1 MEHNRKYII
10 DRVTWN
16 GIYYYLTVTPEL
28 KLINDTQCKTVCSP
42 LREDN
47 HPSLSIYQNSKNAKW
62 LYHDFGTG
70 ETGDMYDFAAQLYGL
85 DIKTQFPEILNKIAD
100 DMQIDAIS
108 DADMLKVLHP
118 NWNAPFDIPIPG
130 RKERSR
136 PVGITS
142 TRNLKR
148 SSSQEDSR
156 FTLDVIPFAN
166 ITEQHRKWM
175 NQYGITEATM
185 RLLKASFIKGYTT
198 YEYDIIPIQKRLPK
212 DEIWIAYGVDG
223 CAKLYCPS
231 PKTFRYLGKKPKN
244 YVFGTKAQFEDE
256 TVVLLTGGE
265 KDVLTLR
272 SHGIEACCFNSETQL
287 PRQRFLYDCY
297 FEKRYKMAVLYDLD
311 PTGVAQSQKIK
322 EQFGLPIIT
331 LPLWVSEK
339 GGKDVSDF
347 YALGGE
353 TPELLALIKAAMEN
367 PTDSHSVDL
376 LPVHPDQKIE
386 KRASIRTA
394 QQRIDDAKS
403 QPEILPLVD
412 VLFQKNEL
420 TILFGDTGKG
430 KSIAAVAIAD
440 AISKGES
447 FLGLENKVGPQRVL
461 YYDFE
466 LSDKQ
471 FEKRYSNENGQ
482 CYLFSSSFYI
492 DNIDLS
498 ELITPGSK
506 VKFEEILINKFKLD
520 VQETQADVII
530 IDNITYLSTHTPE
543 DSQVALTL
551 MKLLKELKTSMD
563 VSILVL
569 AHTPKKVGAFGITIQ
584 DLAGSKHLSNF
595 ADGVIALGDVKTER
609 NVRYLMQVKPSR
621 SGEPKYDKNNVIVCE
636 LEKPDSFLSFRY
648 IRECPEYE
656 LLGAPMEGNKKE
668 EMTAQMQELKRQGKT
683 IREIAEIVKMP
694 KTTVCNWLN
703 NK

>member
-1 MEHNRKYII
+1 M
-10 DRVTWN
+10 
-16 GIYYYLTVTPEL
+16 PEL
-28 KLINDTQCKTVCSP
+28 KQTNDTQCKTVCSP

-70 ETGDMYDFAAQLYGL
+70 ETGDIYDFAAQLYGL

-130 RKERSR
+130 MKERSR

-156 FTLDVIPFAN
+156 FTLDIIPFAN
-166 ITEQHRKWM
+166 ITKQHRKWM

-272 SHGIEACCFNSETQL
+272 SHGIEACCLNSESQL
-287 PRQRFLYDCY
+287 PNQRFLYDNY
-297 FEKRYKMAVLYDLD
+297 FQKRYKMAVLYDLD
-311 PTGVAQSQKIK
+311 PTGAIQSQKIK
-322 EQFGLPIIT
+322 EKFGLPIIN
-331 LPLWVSEK
+331 LPDWVSDK

-353 TPELLALIKAAMEN
+353 TAELLALIEAATVECGNSKM
-367 PTDSHSVDL
+367 
-376 LPVHPDQKIE
+376 PDQHLISVEQPAE
-386 KRASIRTA
+386 KRPGVRTA
-394 QQRIDDAKS
+394 RQRMEDAKNL
-403 QPEILPLVD
+403 PEILPLVD

-447 FLGLENKVGPQRVL
+447 FLGLDNNVGPQRVL

-471 FEKRYSNENGQ
+471 FEKRYSNEIGE
-482 CYLFSSSFYI
+482 CYPFNDNFYI

-498 ELITPGSK
+498 KLIEPNVK
-506 VKFEEILINKFKLD
+506 AKFEEILINKFKSDIL
-520 VQETQADVII
+520 EIQAEVVV
-530 IDNITYLSTHTPE
+530 IDNITYLSTQTPE
-543 DSQVALTL
+543 DSQVALTM
-551 MKLLKELKTSMD
+551 MKLLKELKSSMNI
-563 VSILVL
+563 SILVL
-569 AHTPKKVGAFGITIQ
+569 AHTPKKIGAAGITIQ

-609 NVRYLMQVKPSR
+609 NIRYLMQVKPSR

-636 LEKPDSFLSFRY
+636 LEKQDCSLAFRY
-648 IRECPEYE
+648 VRECPEYE
-656 LLGAPMEGNKKE
+656 LLGPTKDENEKE
-668 EMTAQMQELKRQGKT
+668 HLLVQMQELKRQGKT
-683 IREIAEIVKMP
+683 IREIADVLKMG
-694 KTTVCNWLN
+694 KSTVDRWLKN
-703 NK
+703 IK